1 MSTCDSNQYSGGFA
15 VKIGDGLL
23 ESGKTDMLGNVGSS
37 INIASGFGNA
47 DGSQTFMTS
56 SSNLHLEIAA
66 SDSENSK
73 VFITTAASSL
83 SSGSCSF
90 VNWSKF

>member
-15 VKIGDGLL
+15 VKIGDGLI
-23 ESGKTDMLGNVGSS
+23 ESGKIDMLGNVGSS

-47 DGSQTFMTS
+47 NGSQTFMTS

-66 SDSENSK
+66 SDPK
-73 VFITTAASSL
+73 IL
-83 SSGSCSF
+83 
-90 VNWSKF
+90 KFLLQLLLHL